1 MGGQSPN
8 YKSLFLSC
16 HHTEVQSQF
25 TEKKWKDLINFWC
38 RKRTLKVR
46 ILQSLTRLDIILV
59 SLTKTWFSEEMLIS
73 TRCICGLLLNL
84 LIKSLTVSGPDQFPL
99 PLVEEGFFG
108 FLWEFSTLQ
117 IRVFLQ
123 SVNITGFP
131 YHTACMSF
139 WVTKRQAISTDTF
152 QAC

>member
-1 MGGQSPN
+1 MKLSKN
-8 YKSLFLSC
+8 SFYKSWAPKLIF
-16 HHTEVQSQF
+16 F
-25 TEKKWKDLINFWC
+25 NDFFKKDSDNFWHW
-38 RKRTLKVR
+38 KRTLKVR
-46 ILQSLTRLDIILV
+46 ILQSLTRRFIILV
-59 SLTKTWFSEEMLIS
+59 SLTNTWFSEEMLIS
-73 TRCICGLLLNL
+73 ARCICGLLPNL

-117 IRVFLQ
+117 IRVFLL

-139 WVTKRQAISTDTF
+139 WMIKRQAISKMHSRH
-152 QAC
+152 ARSL